1 MMNRSTN
8 RTILLLLVSLVLL
21 ALPTLATAQS
31 LGSMEWSTVGLQMT
45 RAELE
50 SLLIHLDEVGESRSV
65 DDAVRQRAQRDAD
78 LVRERLREGDFRVG
92 DRIILE
98 VRGEEEVS
106 DTLVVRSGQRLVVP
120 VLGELSVAGVLR
132 SELEEYL
139 TEELS
144 QFLVNPVVRAHSL
157 IRISLTGQVASPGF
171 YAVPPDLILDDLL
184 MLAGGPTQNAGLRKL
199 RVERGSE
206 RIWEGENLEAAVM
219 EGRTLDQ
226 LNIRAGDRIVVPEE
240 RQTDWW
246 RITSFVV
253 GPAITLIVLFA
264 RR

>member
-1 MMNRSTN
+1 MNRLLIP
-8 RTILLLLVSLVLL
+8 ILLSAILFVLPS
-21 ALPTLATAQS
+21 AGVAQN

-50 SLLIHLDEVGESRSV
+50 DLLGRLDALGDDASV
-65 DDAVRQRAQRDAD
+65 EAAVRQRAQRDAD
-78 LVRERLREGDFRVG
+78 LVRDRLRDGDFSVG
-92 DRIILE
+92 DRVILE
-98 VRGEEEVS
+98 VRGEEEIS
-106 DTLVVRSGQRLVVP
+106 DTLVVRSGQRIVVP

-139 TEELS
+139 TDELG

-157 IRISLTGQVASPGF
+157 IRISLVGEVNSPGF

-184 MLAGGPTQNAGLRKL
+184 MLAGGPTRTAGLRKL

-206 RIWEGENLEAAVM
+206 RIWEGENLEAAVI

-226 LNIRAGDRIVVPEE
+226 LNLKAGDRVVVPEE
-240 RQTDWW
+240 TRRDWW
-246 RITSFVV
+246 RIASFIV
-253 GPAITLIVLFA
+253 GPAVTILVIAT
-264 RR
+264 R